1 MNKKAQLGFGSP
13 IWNIYT
19 FMVMAILVVM
29 LFAVWIYITGALNDV
44 FNQVGVLNEAN
55 AGNPGYTNM
64 SLAAQ
69 ETFGVM
75 NNGIQALRMV
85 ALTYIL
91 GMIAVILISNA
102 LVKLHPMWFF
112 PYVLI
117 SALAVMFAAP
127 IANAYETLLASNL
140 FGGLLTSFTA
150 VNFIILHLPIFVM
163 FIGLFGG
170 ILLLVNL
177 IRTDNNPNLIQ

>member
-19 FMVMAILVVM
+19 FMVMTILVVM
-29 LFAVWIYITGALNDV
+29 LFAGWIYITGMLNDV
-44 FNQVGVLNEAN
+44 FHNVGVINEAQ
-55 AGNPGYTNM
+55 AGQAGYVNM
-64 SLAAQ
+64 TLAADQ
-69 ETFGVM
+69 TFGVM
-75 NNGIQALRMV
+75 NQGIQALRMV

-91 GMIAVILISNA
+91 AMIAVILITNA

-127 IANAYETLLASNL
+127 IANAYNTLLSSGVY
-140 FGGLLTSFTA
+140 GGLLPSFTA

-170 ILLLVNL
+170 ILLLINL